1 MKMSYALASRYSNIF
16 KIMQTPYALII
27 LDYLF
32 ENRTAKTLDD
42 LVTISTTTKSNV
54 TMICEELVDLSILD
68 KDYEGSI
75 QTYKALDS
83 RYANFVERVIEI
95 ID

>member
-16 KIMQTPYALII
+16 EVMQSPYALII

-32 ENRTAKTLDD
+32 ENRTAKTVDD
-42 LVTISTTTKSNV
+42 LVSISKSTQSTV
-54 TMICEELVDLSILD
+54 TALCEKLVRLSILD
-68 KDYEGSI
+68 KEYEGSV

-83 RYANFVERVIEI
+83 RYANFVEKVIEV